1 LDELKK
7 RRQVSAE
14 GGTKVALMELK
25 PGQKAKIVKI
35 KGRGSTN
42 KRIVDMGVKP
52 GTMIEVERVAPP
64 GDPVDVKVK
73 GYHLSLRREEATGIT
88 VELQ

>member
-1 LDELKK
+1 LKKK
-7 RRQVSAE
+7 RRESAE
-14 GGTKVALMELK
+14 GGTTVALMDMK

-42 KRIVDMGVKP
+42 KRIVDMGVEP
-52 GTMIEVERVAPP
+52 GTMIELERVAPM

-88 VELQ
+88 VEVQ